1 MLLVCAV
8 KKNYMFLSNGMWIF
22 FNFFF
27 FIAIKEISTLR
38 KEMNRWLSK
47 GMSNIYL
54 KATIEEKNWYS
65 QIFDFLSLKF
75 VTISVLGSSNSL
87 VEF

>member
-38 KEMNRWLSK
+38 KEMNR
-47 GMSNIYL
+47 
-54 KATIEEKNWYS
+54 
-65 QIFDFLSLKF
+65 
-75 VTISVLGSSNSL
+75 
-87 VEF
+87 